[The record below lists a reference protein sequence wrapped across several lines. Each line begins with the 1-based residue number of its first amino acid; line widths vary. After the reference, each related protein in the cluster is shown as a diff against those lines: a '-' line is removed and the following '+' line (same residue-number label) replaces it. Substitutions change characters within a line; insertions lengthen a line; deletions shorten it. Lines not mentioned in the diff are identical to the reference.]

1 MKLIFLYG
9 PPAVGK
15 LTVAQE
21 LEKLTG
27 FKIFHNHLT
36 IDLVKS
42 IFSRASA
49 EREKFI
55 NKYRLELIEAAAKTD
70 VNLIFTMVYA
80 KEADDPFVKKIIN
93 RVKKHGGEVC
103 FVQLLCEEGELKKR
117 IKNASRKKFSKMKKI
132 ASLKDVMEKHDLVS
146 GMPFENNFIVNNT
159 KLSPRKTAIAIVN
172 YFKIK

>member
-1 MKLIFLYG
+1 
-9 PPAVGK
+9 
-15 LTVAQE
+15 
-21 LEKLTG
+21 
-27 FKIFHNHLT
+27 
-36 IDLVKS
+36 
-42 IFSRASA
+42 
-49 EREKFI
+49 
-55 NKYRLELIEAAAKTD
+55 
-70 VNLIFTMVYA
+70 MVYA